1 MKRILITGK
10 NSYIGTSVEKWLLK
24 EPEKYSVDTID
35 MLNESWREHDF
46 SKYDVVFHVAGIAH
60 IKETKN
66 NRNLYFKINRDLAYE
81 TALKAKQDGV
91 KQFIFLSSM
100 SVYGIEKGII
110 DKNTSLNPK
119 RIHSGFIRMI
129 LKKVLY
135 INEFQVIQNNTNE
148 ININLVLKTEFNG
161 FNPKEII
168 DEVFELVMDNF
179 QKNEIDLM
187 CNIQIVDAIEKSKSG
202 KLRFFISNIR

>member
-1 MKRILITGK
+1 
-10 NSYIGTSVEKWLLK
+10 
-24 EPEKYSVDTID
+24 
-35 MLNESWREHDF
+35 
-46 SKYDVVFHVAGIAH
+46 
-60 IKETKN
+60 
-66 NRNLYFKINRDLAYE
+66 
-81 TALKAKQDGV
+81 
-91 KQFIFLSSM
+91 M